1 MVDKLTKGEV
11 LEMLELYHNANT
23 FELFKKIWFEKM
35 KTFDFSKY
43 TYEYENAEA
52 TRDENVNDKRFV
64 TLYKDDVIKAYLDNA
79 EPLTIDIITSIKFK
93 DISPEYQV
101 EHDTYTLEDM
111 YLFRFVISEEDYL
124 NEEVSNAFKKNNTV
138 YKEFYDHVLSSN
150 EYLIGR

>member
-79 EPLTIDIITSIKFK
+79 EPYTIDIITTIKFK
-93 DISPEYQV
+93 RITSKGDSSM
-101 EHDTYTLEDM
+101 TEDV